1 MNQNTQK
8 KIACIQRRAPHGSV
22 FAAEGLDLA
31 LVAATFDHKVT
42 LVFMDDGVF
51 QLLKNQAPERA
62 FGMRDFCR
70 ALRVLPQYGCERV
83 LAERDS
89 LRARDVIAGDFL
101 TAVTVVERAE
111 LREILAAQ
119 DCVIDF

>member
-1 MNQNTQK
+1 MTQGAQK

-31 LVAATFDHKVT
+31 LVAATFEHRVT

-51 QLLKNQAPERA
+51 QLLKNQAPEQA

-70 ALRVLPQYGCERV
+70 ALRALPQYGCEAV
-83 LAERDS
+83 LAEGES
-89 LRARDVIAGDFL
+89 LQARKVVAEDFL
-101 TAVTVVERAE
+101 TTVTVVGRGE
-111 LREILAAQ
+111 LMEILAAQ

>member
-1 MNQNTQK
+1 MNQNAQK

-31 LVAATFDHKVT
+31 LVAATFDHEVT

-62 FGMRDFCR
+62 LGMRDFCR
-70 ALRVLPQYGCERV
+70 ALGALPQYGCEQV
-83 LAERDS
+83 LAERES
-89 LRARDVIAGDFL
+89 LNARNVAAADFL
-101 TAVTVVERAE
+101 IAATVVERAE
-111 LREILAAQ
+111 LLEVLAAQ

>member
-1 MNQNTQK
+1 MK

-31 LVAATFDHKVT
+31 LVAAAFEHRVT

-51 QLLKNQAPERA
+51 QLLKNQAPERS

-70 ALRVLPQYGCERV
+70 ALRALPQYGCGPALVER
-83 LAERDS
+83 ES
-89 LRARDVIAGDFL
+89 LQARNVDVEDFL
-101 TAVTVVERAE
+101 TAVTVVGRAKLLE
-111 LREILAAQ
+111 VLAAQ